1 MSAEKLSDITYRGP
15 SGIQGQLKPIISLA
29 LRGDMQVS
37 APYISV
43 DGH

>member
-15 SGIQGQLKPIISLA
+15 LGAGEANHFAGL
-29 LRGDMQVS
+29 DMQVS

-43 DGH
+43 AGH

>member
-1 MSAEKLSDITYRGP
+1 MSAEKLSDITYSTEAR
-15 SGIQGQLKPIISLA
+15 QGQLEPIISLA

-43 DGH
+43 AGH